1 MAVAPEGSGTATG
14 GHGDLGPHT
23 RAKLRATLTG
33 SIFAMSVLAYLGD
46 HETTLTKAV
55 LTVVGTGL
63 VIFFGEAYAGLF
75 SMALASVRALPAA
88 EVRHELSA
96 CSMAAAPGVLA
107 GAFLLIADVLG
118 TRRADRHRRRP
129 VVGGPDVGGRQRGR
143 SPGLT
148 PIAPVPCRLGGRV
161 GRARRRDHRA
171 QGPAPL
177 TPNDRHQGRVTQ
189 PPVTTPGSVGQLNL
203 SSSES

>member
-118 TRRADRHRRRP
+118 TAVPTAIDVALWLGVLTLVAVS
-129 VVGGPDVGGRQRGR
+129 VVEARGSHR
-143 SPGLT
+143 SPLF
-148 PIAPVPCRLGGRV
+148 RV
-161 GRARRRDHRA
+161 GSVAVSVVLGVGIIVLKA
-171 QGPAPL
+171 QL
-177 TPNDRHQGRVTQ
+177 H
-189 PPVTTPGSVGQLNL
+189 
-203 SSSES
+203 